1 MKNYRSFVTL
11 IGSFILLSGLLN
23 LMDSCKKGDDNPPP
37 LPKPKDS
44 TKIITSFSVKG
55 TNGTTLDLAD
65 MSVSIKADSILVGVP
80 FETDLSHLTPAITF
94 SGVILTPASGE
105 EQDFTKPVVY
115 TVQAEDTSKRKYVV
129 VVTRKPLRNRVF
141 VGGNNN
147 KFYALDALTGALKWD
162 FTSTKPF
169 SYSTATFKDSVV
181 YVGGI
186 DNYVYAFH
194 AVTGKI
200 LWKFLTGS
208 TGIEAPV
215 TLDDNTIYVG
225 CNDDV
230 FYALDAQTGTEKWR
244 YNTSGNISTG
254 ATVVNGIVYFGCS
267 DSREYALNAKTG
279 QFVWSYTAGAMLNGS
294 GQAVVDG
301 KVYFGSRDGYLYAVN
316 ATTGGLVWKYYTGF
330 SLEESSPTVANGVVY
345 IGGWYNA
352 GFTVGG
358 SLYAINASTGTLVWE
373 SLKTIGF
380 SSSPTVS
387 NGLLYISGDDGNF
400 YAVNTANGMPA
411 WSKKIYPN
419 SGNATVAD
427 GVVYNSGGGYFG
439 YYHAYNATTGA
450 DKWQFDT
457 KNTALSFSGALVLDS
472 LGRTHYAGKSGM
484 EQ

>member
-11 IGSFILLSGLLN
+11 IGGFILLSGLLN
-23 LMDSCKKGDDNPPP
+23 LMGSCKKGDDNPPSP
-37 LPKPKDS
+37 PPTKPKDS

-55 TNGTTLDLAD
+55 PNGAVLDIAD

-80 FETDLSHLTPAITF
+80 FGTDLSHLTPSLTF

-129 VVTRKPLRNRVF
+129 VVTRMPIRNRVF
-141 VGGNNN
+141 VGGDNN

-215 TLDDNTIYVG
+215 TLDDKTIYVG
-225 CNDDV
+225 CNDAI
-230 FYALDAQTGTEKWR
+230 FYALDAQTGAEKWR
-244 YNTSGNISTG
+244 YNTHGNISTG

-267 DSREYALNAKTG
+267 DSKEYALNAKTG
-279 QFVWSYTAGAMLNGS
+279 QFVWSYTTGDMLNGS

-316 ATTGGLVWKYYTGF
+316 ATDGGLVWKYSAGF
-330 SLEESSPTVANGVVY
+330 SLEQSSPTVANGVVY
-345 IGGWYNA
+345 IAGW
-352 GFTVGG
+352 VGG
-358 SLYAINASTGTLVWE
+358 SLYAVNASTGTLIWE
-373 SLKTIGF
+373 SLKKIGF

-400 YAVNTANGMPA
+400 YAVNTSNGTPA
-411 WSKKIYPN
+411 WSKNIYPN

-427 GVVYNSGGGYFG
+427 GVVYNSGGGYLG
-439 YYHAYNATTGA
+439 YFHAYNAITGA

-472 LGRTHYAGKSGM
+472 QGRTHYAGKSGM